1 MRRGLGTLSGR
12 SRQAPTE
19 PTSVALLAVA
29 AVAAVLAGA
38 SPAFAAE
45 RTSAPATAGTA
56 AVVIDARDG
65 RVLTSEG
72 PDERHPMA
80 STTKLMT
87 ALLTIERADPR
98 DVFRAVDY
106 DALPAESRIDL
117 RPGERMRVRDL
128 LTALMLESA
137 NDASATLAER
147 VGGSRPAFVRS
158 MNARAKELGLSNT
171 SYANPIGLDDPD
183 NYSSARDLAALA
195 RRLMSDRS
203 FRALADRPSAT
214 LRSGARPRTLD
225 NRNRLVRRVPFVD
238 GVKTGHTGRA
248 GYVLVGSAAGRGAQV
263 ISVVLGEPSEAARDS
278 DSLALL
284 RWGIDQFRRVTAV
297 REGRTLA
304 RPAVADYD
312 GRRVRLEAAKS
323 VVLTV
328 RRGER
333 LATRVRAP
341 SELTGPL
348 PRGRRVGTAMV
359 VARGRPV
366 RRVALVTAEAVP
378 EAGLIRRIGS
388 RVSLPALGVSAL
400 VALAAIILVRR
411 RRGGR
416 RPRASAAR

>member
-1 MRRGLGTLSGR
+1 M
-12 SRQAPTE
+12 
-19 PTSVALLAVA
+19 A
-29 AVAAVLAGA
+29 AVAAALVAGPA
-38 SPAFAAE
+38 STATAAE
-45 RTSAPATAGTA
+45 RAEAPATAGTA

-65 RVLTSEG
+65 RVLTSNG
-72 PDERHPMA
+72 PDERHPIA

-106 DALPAESRIDL
+106 DALPAESKIDL

-147 VGGSRPAFVRS
+147 VAGSRAAFVRA
-158 MNARAKELGLSNT
+158 MNARAVELGLSNT

-183 NYSSARDLAALA
+183 NYSSARDLATLA
-195 RRLMSDRS
+195 RRVMSDRS
-203 FRALADRPSAT
+203 LRALVDRPRAT
-214 LRSGARPRTLD
+214 LRSGARPRTLE

-238 GVKTGHTGRA
+238 GVKTGHTARA
-248 GYVLVGSAAGRGAQV
+248 GWVLVGSASGRGARV
-263 ISVVLGEPSEAARDS
+263 ISVVLGEPSEAAREADT
-278 DSLALL
+278 LALL
-284 RWGIDQFRRVTAV
+284 RWGIDRFRRVTAV

-304 RPAVADYD
+304 RPAVADYED
-312 GRRVRLEAAKS
+312 RRVRLTAARD

-341 SELTGPL
+341 SELAGPL
-348 PRGRRVGTAMV
+348 PKGRRVGTAMV
-359 VARGRPV
+359 LARGRPV

-378 EAGLIRRIGS
+378 EAGLIRRLGS
-388 RVSLPALGVSAL
+388 RVSLPALGV
-400 VALAAIILVRR
+400 VALIAVAAILLMRR
-411 RRGGR
+411 RRGAR

>member
-1 MRRGLGTLSGR
+1 VRHR
-12 SRQAPTE
+12 
-19 PTSVALLAVA
+19 LAVA
-29 AVAAVLAGA
+29 AATAALAACQA
-38 SPAFAAE
+38 SPALAAE
-45 RTSAPATAGTA
+45 RAEAPATDGTA

-72 PDERHPMA
+72 PDERHPIA

-98 DVFRAVDY
+98 EVFRAVDY

-147 VGGSRPAFVRS
+147 VAGSRAAFVRA
-158 MNARAKELGLSNT
+158 MNARAAELGLSNT
-171 SYANPIGLDDPD
+171 SYANPIGLDDAD

-203 FRALADRPSAT
+203 FRALVDRPRAT
-214 LRSGARPRTLD
+214 LGSGARPRTLD
-225 NRNRLVRRVPFVD
+225 NRNTLVRRVPFVD

-248 GYVLVGSAAGRGAQV
+248 GYVLVGSATGHGTRV
-263 ISVVLGEPSEAARDS
+263 ISVVLGEPSEAARDA

-304 RPAVADYD
+304 RLAVADYE
-312 GRRVRLEAAKS
+312 GRRVRLTAAQD

-328 RRGER
+328 RRGEH

-359 VARGRPV
+359 LARGRPV

-378 EAGLIRRIGS
+378 EAGLIRRIRS
-388 RVSLPALGVSAL
+388 RVSSTALGVMAL
-400 VALAAIILVRR
+400 IAVTAAILVRR
-411 RRGGR
+411 RRGAR
-416 RPRASAAR
+416 RARASAAR

>member
-1 MRRGLGTLSGR
+1 
-12 SRQAPTE
+12 
-19 PTSVALLAVA
+19 VA
-29 AVAAVLAGA
+29 AVAATLVAGPA
-38 SPAFAAE
+38 STATAAE
-45 RTSAPATAGTA
+45 RAEAPATAGTA

-65 RVLTSEG
+65 RVLTSNG
-72 PDERHPMA
+72 PDERHPIA

-106 DALPAESRIDL
+106 DALPAESKIDL

-147 VGGSRPAFVRS
+147 VAGSRAAFVRA
-158 MNARAKELGLSNT
+158 MNARAVELGLSNT

-183 NYSSARDLAALA
+183 NYSSARDLATLA
-195 RRLMSDRS
+195 RRLMSDRG
-203 FRALADRPSAT
+203 FRALVDRPRAT

-225 NRNRLVRRVPFVD
+225 NRNRLVRRAPFVD

-248 GYVLVGSAAGRGAQV
+248 GWVLVGSASGRGARV
-263 ISVVLGEPSEAARDS
+263 ISVVLGEPSEAAREADT
-278 DSLALL
+278 LALL
-284 RWGIDQFRRVTAV
+284 RWGIDRFRRVTAV

-304 RPAVADYD
+304 RPAVADYED
-312 GRRVRLEAAKS
+312 RRVRLTAARD

-341 SELTGPL
+341 SELAGPL
-348 PRGRRVGTAMV
+348 PKGRRVGTAMV
-359 VARGRPV
+359 LARGRPV

-378 EAGLIRRIGS
+378 EAGLIRRLGS
-388 RVSLPALGVSAL
+388 RVSLPALGV
-400 VALAAIILVRR
+400 VALIAVAAILLMRR
-411 RRGGR
+411 RRGAR

>member
-1 MRRGLGTLSGR
+1 M
-12 SRQAPTE
+12 
-19 PTSVALLAVA
+19 A
-29 AVAAVLAGA
+29 AVAAALVAGPA
-38 SPAFAAE
+38 STATAAE
-45 RTSAPATAGTA
+45 RAEAPATAGTA

-65 RVLTSEG
+65 RVLTSNG
-72 PDERHPMA
+72 PDERHPIA

-106 DALPAESRIDL
+106 DALPAESKIDL

-147 VGGSRPAFVRS
+147 VAGSRAAFVRA
-158 MNARAKELGLSNT
+158 MNARAVELGLSNT

-183 NYSSARDLAALA
+183 NYSSARDLATLA
-195 RRLMSDRS
+195 RRVMSDRS
-203 FRALADRPSAT
+203 LRALVDRPRAT
-214 LRSGARPRTLD
+214 LRSGARPRTLE

-238 GVKTGHTGRA
+238 GVKTGHTARA
-248 GYVLVGSAAGRGAQV
+248 GWVLVGSASGRGARV
-263 ISVVLGEPSEAARDS
+263 ISVVLGEPSEAAREADT
-278 DSLALL
+278 LALL
-284 RWGIDQFRRVTAV
+284 RWGIDRFRRVTAV

-304 RPAVADYD
+304 RPAVADYE
-312 GRRVRLEAAKS
+312 GRRVRLTAARD

-341 SELTGPL
+341 SELAGPL
-348 PRGRRVGTAMV
+348 PKGRRVGTAMV
-359 VARGRPV
+359 LARGRPV

-378 EAGLIRRIGS
+378 EAGLIRRLGS
-388 RVSLPALGVSAL
+388 RVSLPALGV
-400 VALAAIILVRR
+400 VALIAVAAILLMRR
-411 RRGGR
+411 RRGAR

>member
-1 MRRGLGTLSGR
+1 M
-12 SRQAPTE
+12 
-19 PTSVALLAVA
+19 A
-29 AVAAVLAGA
+29 AVAAALAAGPA
-38 SPAFAAE
+38 STAIAAE
-45 RTSAPATAGTA
+45 RAEAPATAGTA

-65 RVLTSEG
+65 RVLTSNG
-72 PDERHPMA
+72 PDERHPIA

-106 DALPAESRIDL
+106 DALPAESKIDL

-147 VGGSRPAFVRS
+147 VAGSRAAFVRA
-158 MNARAKELGLSNT
+158 MNARAVELGLSNT

-183 NYSSARDLAALA
+183 NYSSARDLATLA
-195 RRLMSDRS
+195 RRLMSDRG
-203 FRALADRPSAT
+203 FRALVDRPRAT
-214 LRSGARPRTLD
+214 LRSGARPRTLE
-225 NRNRLVRRVPFVD
+225 NRNRLVRRAPFVD
-238 GVKTGHTGRA
+238 GVKTGHTARA
-248 GYVLVGSAAGRGAQV
+248 GWVLVGSATGRGARV
-263 ISVVLGEPSEAARDS
+263 ISVVLGEPSEAAREADT
-278 DSLALL
+278 LALL
-284 RWGIDQFRRVTAV
+284 RWGIDRFRRVTAV

-304 RPAVADYD
+304 RPAVADYE
-312 GRRVRLEAAKS
+312 GRRVRLTAARD

-341 SELTGPL
+341 SELAGPL
-348 PRGRRVGTAMV
+348 PKGRRVGTAMV
-359 VARGRPV
+359 LARGRPV

-378 EAGLIRRIGS
+378 EAGLIRRLGS
-388 RVSLPALGVSAL
+388 HVSLPVLGV
-400 VALAAIILVRR
+400 VALIAVAAILLMRR
-411 RRGGR
+411 RRGAR

>member
-1 MRRGLGTLSGR
+1 MRRR
-12 SRQAPTE
+12 
-19 PTSVALLAVA
+19 LAVA
-29 AVAAVLAGA
+29 AVAAALVAGPA
-38 SPAFAAE
+38 STATAAE
-45 RTSAPATAGTA
+45 RAEAPATAGTA

-65 RVLTSEG
+65 RVLTSNG
-72 PDERHPMA
+72 PDERHPIA

-106 DALPAESRIDL
+106 DALPAESKIDL

-147 VGGSRPAFVRS
+147 VAGSRAAFVRA
-158 MNARAKELGLSNT
+158 MNARAVELGLSNT

-183 NYSSARDLAALA
+183 NYSSARDLATLA
-195 RRLMSDRS
+195 RRLMSDRG
-203 FRALADRPSAT
+203 FRALVDRPRAT
-214 LRSGARPRTLD
+214 LRSGARPRTLE
-225 NRNRLVRRVPFVD
+225 NRNRLVRRAPFVD
-238 GVKTGHTGRA
+238 GVKTGHTARA
-248 GYVLVGSAAGRGAQV
+248 GWVLVGSATGRGARV
-263 ISVVLGEPSEAARDS
+263 ISVVLGEPSEAAREADT
-278 DSLALL
+278 LALL
-284 RWGIDQFRRVTAV
+284 RWGIDRFRRVTAV

-304 RPAVADYD
+304 RPAVADYE
-312 GRRVRLEAAKS
+312 GRRVRLTAARD

-341 SELTGPL
+341 SELAGPL
-348 PRGRRVGTAMV
+348 PKGRRVGTAMV
-359 VARGRPV
+359 LARGRPV

-378 EAGLIRRIGS
+378 EAGLIRRLGS
-388 RVSLPALGVSAL
+388 HVSLPVLGV
-400 VALAAIILVRR
+400 VALIAVAAILLMRR
-411 RRGGR
+411 RRGAR